1 MYNYILPF
9 SFLLLY
15 YYGLGGYPKP
25 ISLCYYDAINNIRKG
40 GSVTMAY
47 STYRFTLDVQRN
59 VSQVSLSVRQRD
71 TSRSLAINLTDGGTP
86 YIIEDG
92 CSAVFAARRP
102 DGTPIDRGCIIEN
115 KTTIRYDLNGD
126 ETLEPGIVDCEIRL
140 YDIES
145 RLITSPRFLIV
156 VDARVYDNDEI
167 LPEADAK
174 SFLDEIYGSEAQR
187 RANETARIAAEEAR
201 QSAETE
207 RDTSFG
213 TFITNANNSLD
224 EAIQKADSDIALM
237 VSNANKSV
245 ADAISNANNSV
256 AETIANANA
265 AVSGVLAN
273 ANAAVSGVLA
283 NANEALA
290 TAEATLATAEA
301 TLETANEAASKVN
314 MEQIVQNVLD
324 ELPVWDGGS
333 Y

>member
-40 GSVTMAY
+40 EIVTMAY

-92 CSAVFAARRP
+92 CFAVFAARRP
-102 DGTPIDRGCIIEN
+102 DETPIDAECVIEN
-115 KTTIRYDLNGD
+115 NTTIRYDLDFD
-126 ETLEPGIVDCEIRL
+126 ERVTAVCGTVDCEIRL
-140 YDIES
+140 FDNEG
-145 RLITSPRFLIV
+145 RLITSPRFIIV
-156 VDARVYDNDEI
+156 VDSRVYGNDEI
-167 LPEADAK
+167 LPEEEGR
-174 SFLDEIYGSEAQR
+174 SVLDEIYGSEARR

-201 QSAETE
+201 TSAETE
-207 RDTSFG
+207 RGTSFG
-213 TFITNANNSLD
+213 TFITNANNALD

-273 ANAAVSGVLA
+273 AN
-283 NANEALA
+283 EALS
-290 TAEATLATAEA
+290 TAES

-324 ELPVWDGGS
+324 ELPVWEGGS